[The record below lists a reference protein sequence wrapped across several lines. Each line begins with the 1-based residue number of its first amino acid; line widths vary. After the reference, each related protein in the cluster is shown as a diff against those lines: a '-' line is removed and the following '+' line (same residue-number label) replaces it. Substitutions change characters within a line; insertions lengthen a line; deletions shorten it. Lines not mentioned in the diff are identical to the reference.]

1 MKRKRLNSMP
11 MEDELSW
18 VFLSPLQ
25 HDVKQIFY
33 FYRMDKWYVD
43 KILANIVSKEIS
55 NKNNFQILS
64 KIQNKTKI
72 VNSILGILNLISAF
86 QVYIDYSS
94 NECVSVPV
102 FIGRTESSLE
112 RHWEIKLSQFPCT
125 FSNIPPAG
133 NFLNNFRNIH
143 QDSVFRMYSVVFRGL
158 YRTCP
163 VV

>member
-11 MEDELSW
+11 MEDELGW

-72 VNSILGILNLISAF
+72 VNSILGIFN
-86 QVYIDYSS
+86 
-94 NECVSVPV
+94 
-102 FIGRTESSLE
+102 FILHFKCTLTTP
-112 RHWEIKLSQFPCT
+112 QTNVFPCR
-125 FSNIPPAG
+125 FSSEGPNP
-133 NFLNNFRNIH
+133 H
-143 QDSVFRMYSVVFRGL
+143 
-158 YRTCP
+158 
-163 VV
+163 